1 MSRNDENILKRFIK
15 RKLTFTTS
23 LMVGFL
29 ITGGIV
35 LAGEQDDYGKL
46 YTDKKTTIETSLNV
60 DVQNKI
66 SGVEIANTNTRL
78 EVNTN
83 SGEIVVKNTDNQENT
98 TSVNGVNVYNGG
110 SLLLGKE
117 GTEKVTIETNTTNG
131 IATGVHLY
139 NGKGTKTQSIDI
151 NANNVEISA
160 NSKNGNAFGIAIASG
175 NMRSNNSTITINSKN
190 TKISTN
196 SNSEG
201 DSIGIQV
208 RDKGTVNINNGNLE
222 ITSKKGNSQGIAII
236 TGGNST
242 VNINAKNNSENNTV
256 KLNGDIVFQKYEQ
269 ITPPQGWNNV
279 EIDNDINSKVTINLA
294 NKDSVF
300 NGKIGLQYADE
311 NTPDTERVVKDLK
324 LTIANGATWNVQGN
338 DGESANY
345 IFGDIIVKNGGV
357 VNHSGTSFV
366 YNNDGNDKGLQLQ
379 GGAILNGTGIIQT
392 GRDLAQEGNTKATN
406 VITVSNAGNI
416 INSSGL
422 TLVGNIKMN
431 DNSVLRNKGSLIT
444 SGTIL
449 VGNGATFTNEKGAT
463 LKGSSNNILID
474 AKGGIVKNNGTIDLA
489 GTTGSIAMNGDKD
502 SILTNAGLV
511 IVDYK
516 GDKATQSKVFGD
528 NGTRTNTNTG
538 KVQINGYDKDK
549 NGKRDKLELENLL
562 LGENAKIENS
572 GMFVDENGVAIVF
585 EDDSFIFGDTT
596 EKEVMENLN
605 GKNSIDISKNG
616 ATIKA
621 DSSKIEGTTDNGL
634 KSLNVNG
641 ELTLAKGDNATD
653 IIEIENLTTNISNI
667 KDSKESQKI
676 IIGEGATAN
685 FINGTINGIENKTAI
700 ELSNNGTL
708 GLKDMVVKGDIVKGG
723 NATTTTVNMSGNNS
737 INGKVDVSNVNISSG
752 ESTFGAN
759 SSFGNTNIT
768 VADGGKLMLD
778 VTDDGTNAFL
788 TTDKN
793 GGKVTLNGNF
803 GVTTEKLTEDQKIEL
818 GKNND
823 LNNANFDRNNNKTQD
838 VYITNLNKKDNVIEV
853 TYNKE
858 LLSNYGDKLNN
869 INNGFQVINDKISQN
884 AKDRVVLADKVYAG
898 TIYAETV
905 RMAYDNSKLVE
916 NELVKINPEVPTGE
930 WVANGKALFM
940 KNKYDRDGILSSYNS
955 EKESTGLLAVGE
967 YGLDET
973 TNVGLAFA
981 GIKHKLDTDT
991 GKADGDA
998 FYFGTFAK
1006 KQLGDYRLNAGL
1018 GYELNRFDV
1027 DEKIFGGS
1035 EKYDA
1040 NVYSAYVEGRYVKA
1054 LGDDLR
1060 VEPKLKLG
1068 YTYVDQD
1075 SVKDGT
1081 YDMGSQDI
1089 SVFDTEFGADF
1100 IKTVA
1105 LKDGKLNGIFSLS
1118 YTLAFGDTD
1127 DEFTGRF
1134 YNSKTVGSSFNMM
1147 GAEIAERSLNLGA
1160 GLEVTKDTGLFY
1172 NGGVTFKAGS
1182 DSYRDYGFTLGAGYR
1197 F

>member
-1 MSRNDENILKRFIK
+1 METKLKGYLKGKIRFSTGLLVI
-15 RKLTFTTS
+15 
-23 LMVGFL
+23 FL
-29 ITGGIV
+29 ITG
-35 LAGEQDDYGKL
+35 
-46 YTDKKTTIETSLNV
+46 TIGFAKGLDNA
-60 DVQNKI
+60 
-66 SGVEIANTNTRL
+66 VELVTGSSNIK
-78 EVNTN
+78 EVN
-83 SGEIVVKNTDNQENT
+83 E
-98 TSVNGVNVYNGG
+98 
-110 SLLLGKE
+110 KE
-117 GTEKVTIETNTTNG
+117 
-131 IATGVHLY
+131 Y
-139 NGKGTKTQSIDI
+139 
-151 NANNVEISA
+151 EISA
-160 NSKNGNAFGIAIASG
+160 NNHYNGVMVGKDGKLTVNSENINITNNTKGTGKERISGIQLRKGGTINLGNDNSNITISINTDSYAAGINTFTEIENKSQKINIKGNRLNIISNSISENSFGIFVGDTQEKNTAKDSEVNIIAKDTVINVTASNKDKHSMGLVALDEGIIRANSG
-175 NMRSNNSTITINSKN
+175 NISINAQDVIRTS
-190 TKISTN
+190 
-196 SNSEG
+196 
-201 DSIGIQV
+201 
-208 RDKGTVNINNGNLE
+208 RKGTVEINKDAKKENIVKLDGNIVFKHDNREGENINSNVNVNLSNE
-222 ITSKKGNSQGIAII
+222 
-236 TGGNST
+236 
-242 VNINAKNNSENNTV
+242 
-256 KLNGDIVFQKYEQ
+256 
-269 ITPPQGWNNV
+269 
-279 EIDNDINSKVTINLA
+279 
-294 NKDSVF
+294 DSIF
-300 NGKIGLQYADE
+300 NGKIYMAFNNDNQDE
-311 NTPDTERVVKDLK
+311 IPDSEKVIKDLK
-324 LTIANGATWNVQGN
+324 LTISNGATWNIKGVDEKLEN
-338 DGESANY
+338 N
-345 IFGDIIVKNGGV
+345 IFGDIIVKDGGV
-357 VNHSGTSFV
+357 VNHSGISYV

-379 GGAILNGTGIIQT
+379 GGAILNGTGKIQT
-392 GRDLAQEGNTKATN
+392 GRNLAGEDNTEATN

-416 INSSGL
+416 INGSDL
-422 TLVGNIKMN
+422 TLNGNVNMLS
-431 DNSVLRNKGSLIT
+431 NSALNNQGSLIT
-444 SGTIL
+444 SGTIK
-449 VGNGATFTNEKGAT
+449 VGSGATFTNEKGAT
-463 LKGSSNNILID
+463 LKGSANKHLIEVT
-474 AKGGIVKNNGTIDLA
+474 GGTAINNGTIDLA
-489 GTTGSIAMNGDKD
+489 GTTGSIAINGDTN
-502 SILTNAGLV
+502 STLTNNGTV

-516 GDKATQSKVFGD
+516 GDKATQSKIFGD
-528 NGTRTNTNTG
+528 AGTRKNTNTG
-538 KVQINGYDKDK
+538 KVQINGYDKNK
-549 NGKRDKLELENLL
+549 NGKGDKLELEKLL
-562 LGENAKIENS
+562 LGKAEKLENS

-585 EDDSFIFGDTT
+585 EDDSFILGDTT
-596 EKEVMENLN
+596 ETEVMANLN

-621 DSSKIEGTTDNGL
+621 DSSKIEGTADNGL

-641 ELTLAKGDNATD
+641 DLNLVKANNGNEA
-653 IIEIENLTTNISNI
+653 IQIENLTTNISA
-667 KDSKESQKI
+667 KDDGQDSYKV
-676 IIGEGATAN
+676 IIGEEATAN
-685 FINGTINGIENKTAI
+685 FTNGTINGIENKKAI

-708 GLKDMVVKGDIVKGG
+708 GLENMIVKGDIVKKE
-723 NATTTTVNMSGNNS
+723 NTTTTTVNMSGNNS

-759 SSFGNTNIT
+759 SSFGTTNIT

-778 VTDDGTNAFL
+778 VADDGTNAFL

-793 GGKVTLNGNF
+793 GEKVTLNGKF
-803 GVTTEKLTEDQKIEL
+803 GVTTEKLTENQKIEL
-818 GKNND
+818 GKNNN
-823 LNNANFDRNNNKTQD
+823 LSNAEFISNNDKTQD
-838 VYITNLNKKDNVIEV
+838 VYINQLIKDESEDKNTIKV

-858 LLSNYGDKLNN
+858 LLLNYGDKLNN
-869 INNGFQVINDKISQN
+869 INNAFQVINDKISQN
-884 AKDRVVLADKVYAG
+884 AKDRAILANKVYAG

-916 NELVKINPEVPTGE
+916 NELVKINPEVPIGE

-1018 GYELNRFDV
+1018 GYELNRFDA

-1118 YTLAFGDTD
+1118 YTLAYGDTD
-1127 DEFTGRF
+1127 DKFTGRF

-1160 GLEVTKDTGLFY
+1160 GLEVIKDTGVFY

-1182 DSYRDYGFTLGAGYR
+1182 DSYRDCGFTLGAGYK

>member
-1 MSRNDENILKRFIK
+1 MNRNDENILKRFIK
-15 RKLTFTTS
+15 RKATFTLS

-35 LAGEQDDYGKL
+35 LASNDVTDLHGKIIG
-46 YTDKKTTIETSLNV
+46 DNKTYSETSLNIDV
-60 DVQNKI
+60 KDKLTGLTVQN
-66 SGVEIANTNTRL
+66 NNTRL
-78 EVNTN
+78 EVNSN
-83 SGEIVVKNTDNQENT
+83 SGEIVVKN
-98 TSVNGVNVYNGG
+98 NVTNSIKDTIMTGISIFNGG
-110 SLLLGKE
+110 SVALGKE
-117 GTEKVTIETNTTNG
+117 GTEKVTIGANSDNG
-131 IATGVHLY
+131 YVTGVHLY
-139 NGKGTKTQSIDI
+139 GSSNPQKERTQSLEI
-151 NANNVEISA
+151 NAKTVDIKA
-160 NSKNGNAFGIAIASG
+160 ITKNGYATGIAIAHLERGSD
-175 NMRSNNSTITINSKN
+175 NTTVTINAKDTFITAEDQN
-190 TKISTN
+190 DAGK
-196 SNSEG
+196 
-201 DSIGIQV
+201 SIAIQA
-208 RDKGTVNINNGNLE
+208 RDKGKVVINNGNVTLTAE
-222 ITSKKGNSQGIAII
+222 EVLRV
-236 TGGNST
+236 GGNSI
-242 VNINAKNNSENNTV
+242 VEINGAEKPNSDNIV
-256 KLNGDIVFQKYEQ
+256 KLNGDIVFKRDSQLASDKPQ
-269 ITPPQGWNNV
+269 I
-279 EIDNDINSKVTINLA
+279 DINMNSKVTINLLNA
-294 NKDSVF
+294 NSEF
-300 NGKIGLQYADE
+300 NGNIKLRVPEGEEEGEQQRSE
-311 NTPDTERVVKDLK
+311 NVVKELN
-324 LTIANGATWNVQGN
+324 LTIANGAKWNIVADDDNHIVGN
-338 DGESANY
+338 IVVKDG
-345 IFGDIIVKNGGV
+345 GIVN
-357 VNHSGTSFV
+357 NAGTSFV
-366 YNNDGNDKGLQLQ
+366 HNNDGNDKGLQLQ
-379 GGAILNGTGIIQT
+379 GGVLAGTGTIMA
-392 GRDLAQEGNTKATN
+392 GENFSGHNVTN
-406 VITVSNAGNI
+406 LLTVSSEGNI
-416 INSSGL
+416 IKGSNL
-422 TLVGNIKMN
+422 TLNGNVNMTEKSELN
-431 DNSVLRNKGSLIT
+431 NQGSLIT

-449 VGNGATFTNEKGAT
+449 VGKGATFTNEEGAT
-463 LKGSSNNILID
+463 LKGSSNKHLIEVT
-474 AKGGIVKNNGTIDLA
+474 GGTAINNGTIDLA
-489 GTTGSIAMNGDKD
+489 GTTGSIAMNGDD
-502 SILTNAGLV
+502 SSNLTNNGLV

-516 GDKATQSKVFGD
+516 GDSTQSKVFG
-528 NGTRTNTNTG
+528 NAGTRKNTNTG

-549 NGKRDKLELENLL
+549 NGKGDKIDLENLL
-562 LGENAKIENS
+562 LGKNATIENS

-585 EDDSFIFGDTT
+585 EDDSFILGETT
-596 EKEVMENLN
+596 ETEIMENLN
-605 GKNSIDISKNG
+605 GKNSIDISKND

-621 DSSKIEGTTDNGL
+621 DSSKIEGTADNGL

-641 ELTLAKGDNATD
+641 DLTLAKGDNGTD
-653 IIEIENLTTNISNI
+653 IIEIENLTTNISAKNNGQ
-667 KDSKESQKI
+667 DSYKV

-685 FINGTINGIENKTAI
+685 FTNGTINGIENKTAI

-708 GLKDMVVKGDIVKGG
+708 GLKDMAVKGDIVKGT
-723 NATTTTVNMSGNNS
+723 NATTTNVNMSGNNT
-737 INGKVDVSNVNISSG
+737 INGKVDVANVNISSG
-752 ESTFGAN
+752 ESTFGTN
-759 SSFGNTNIT
+759 SSFGTTNIT

-778 VTDDGTNAFL
+778 VATDGTNAFL
-788 TTDKN
+788 TTEKN
-793 GGKVTLNGNF
+793 NGKVTLNGKF

-823 LNNANFDRNNNKTQD
+823 LNNANFVSNNNKTQD
-838 VYITNLNKKDNVIEV
+838 VYITDLNKKDNIIEV

-869 INNGFQVINDKISQN
+869 INNAFQVINDKISQN
-884 AKDRVVLADKVYAG
+884 AKDRAVLADKVYAG

-916 NELVKINPEVPTGE
+916 NELVKINPEVPVGE

-940 KNKYDRDGILSSYNS
+940 KNQYDRDGILSSYNS

-1018 GYELNRFDV
+1018 GYELNRFDA

-1081 YDMGSQDI
+1081 YDIGSQDI

-1105 LKDGKLNGIFSLS
+1105 LKDGKLNAIFGVS
-1118 YTLAFGDTD
+1118 YTLAYGDTD

-1134 YNSKTVGSSFNMM
+1134 YNSKAVGSSFNMM

-1160 GLEVTKDTGLFY
+1160 VLEVTKDTGLFY
-1172 NGGVTFKAGS
+1172 NGGVTFKTGS

>member
-1 MSRNDENILKRFIK
+1 MNINDENVVKRFIK
-15 RKLTFTTS
+15 RKVTFTAS

-29 ITGGIV
+29 ITGGVV
-35 LAGEQDDYGKL
+35 LAAETDRTYEEYFGEKN
-46 YTDKKTTIETSLNV
+46 KTNTKTSLNINAK
-60 DVQNKI
+60 DKY
-66 SGVEIANTNTRL
+66 SGLGINNTGSKL
-78 EVNTN
+78 EVNTT
-83 SGEIVVKNTDNQENT
+83 SGEIVVKNSNSISDESITITGIE
-98 TSVNGVNVYNGG
+98 VLNGG
-110 SLLLGKE
+110 SLVLGKE
-117 GTEKVTIETNTTNG
+117 GTEKVTIGASSENG
-131 IATGVHLY
+131 IAAGLQIYTGY
-139 NGKGTKTQSIDI
+139 GEKTQNVDI
-151 NANNVEISA
+151 TANNVTIEA
-160 NSKNGNAFGIAIASG
+160 YSKNNTAVGIAIAHG
-175 NMRSNNSTITINSKN
+175 DRKSNGSTLNIKAAN
-190 TKISTN
+190 TVISAKTN
-196 SNSEG
+196 KTGIEDIKG
-201 DSIGIQV
+201 IGIQV
-208 RDKGTVNINNGNLE
+208 RDKGILNINSGNLIVTGNDSIRVGGNSKVNINSEG
-222 ITSKKGNSQGIAII
+222 KKENTII
-236 TGGNST
+236 
-242 VNINAKNNSENNTV
+242 
-256 KLNGDIVFQKYEQ
+256 LNGDIVFRKDKQ
-269 ITPPQGWNNV
+269 IKNQWNIKIDDSIDSALNIKLMNNKSELNGNIKLRV
-279 EIDNDINSKVTINLA
+279 DNEI
-294 NKDSVF
+294 KDKISDSDKIV
-300 NGKIGLQYADE
+300 NGLD
-311 NTPDTERVVKDLK
+311 
-324 LTIANGATWNVQGN
+324 LTIANGAKWNIVADDDNHIVGN
-338 DGESANY
+338 IVVKDG
-345 IFGDIIVKNGGV
+345 GIIN
-357 VNHSGTSFV
+357 NAGTSFV
-366 YNNDGNDKGLQLQ
+366 HNNDGNDKGLQLQ
-379 GGAILNGTGIIQT
+379 GGVLAGTGTIMA
-392 GRDLAQEGNTKATN
+392 GENFSGYNVTN
-406 VITVSNAGNI
+406 LLTVSNAGNI
-416 INSSGL
+416 INGSDL
-422 TLVGNIKMN
+422 TLNGNVNMLS
-431 DNSVLRNKGSLIT
+431 NSALNNQGSLIT
-444 SGTIL
+444 SGTIK
-449 VGNGATFTNEKGAT
+449 VGSGATFTNEKGAT
-463 LKGSSNNILID
+463 LKGSANKHLIEVT
-474 AKGGIVKNNGTIDLA
+474 GGTAINNGTIDLA
-489 GTTGSIAMNGDKD
+489 GTTGSIAMNGDTN
-502 SILTNAGLV
+502 STLTNNGTV

-516 GDKATQSKVFGD
+516 GDKATQSKIFGD
-528 NGTRTNTNTG
+528 AGTRKNTNTG
-538 KVQINGYDKDK
+538 KVQINGYDKNK
-549 NGKRDKLELENLL
+549 NGKGDKLELEKLL
-562 LGENAKIENS
+562 LGKVEKLENS

-585 EDDSFIFGDTT
+585 EDDSFILGDTT
-596 EKEVMENLN
+596 ETEIMANLN

-621 DSSKIEGTTDNGL
+621 DSSKIEGTADNGL

-641 ELTLAKGDNATD
+641 DLNLVKANNGNEA
-653 IIEIENLTTNISNI
+653 IQIENLTTNISA
-667 KDSKESQKI
+667 KDDGQDSYKV
-676 IIGEGATAN
+676 IIGEEATAN
-685 FINGTINGIENKTAI
+685 FTNGTINGIENKKAI

-708 GLKDMVVKGDIVKGG
+708 GLENMIVKGDIVKKE
-723 NATTTTVNMSGNNS
+723 NTTTTTVNMSGNNS

-759 SSFGNTNIT
+759 SSFGTTNIT

-778 VTDDGTNAFL
+778 VADDGTNAFL

-793 GGKVTLNGNF
+793 GEKVTLNGKF
-803 GVTTEKLTEDQKIEL
+803 GVTTEKLTENQKIEL
-818 GKNND
+818 GKNNN
-823 LNNANFDRNNNKTQD
+823 LSNAEFISNNDKTQD
-838 VYITNLNKKDNVIEV
+838 VYINQLIKDESEDKNTIKV

-858 LLSNYGDKLNN
+858 LLLNYGDKLNN
-869 INNGFQVINDKISQN
+869 INNAFQVINDKISQN
-884 AKDRVVLADKVYAG
+884 AKDRAILADKVYAG

-916 NELVKINPEVPTGE
+916 NELVKINPEVPIGE

-1018 GYELNRFDV
+1018 GYELNRFDA

-1118 YTLAFGDTD
+1118 YTLAYGDTD
-1127 DEFTGRF
+1127 DKFTGRF

-1147 GAEIAERSLNLGA
+1147 GAKIAERSLNLGA

-1172 NGGVTFKAGS
+1172 NGGVTFKTGS

>member
-1 MSRNDENILKRFIK
+1 METKLKGYLKGKIRFSTGLLVI
-15 RKLTFTTS
+15 
-23 LMVGFL
+23 FL
-29 ITGGIV
+29 ITG
-35 LAGEQDDYGKL
+35 
-46 YTDKKTTIETSLNV
+46 TIGFAKGLDNA
-60 DVQNKI
+60 
-66 SGVEIANTNTRL
+66 VELVTGSSNIK
-78 EVNTN
+78 EVN
-83 SGEIVVKNTDNQENT
+83 E
-98 TSVNGVNVYNGG
+98 
-110 SLLLGKE
+110 KE
-117 GTEKVTIETNTTNG
+117 
-131 IATGVHLY
+131 Y
-139 NGKGTKTQSIDI
+139 
-151 NANNVEISA
+151 EISA
-160 NSKNGNAFGIAIASG
+160 NNHYNGVMVGKDGKLTVNSENINITNNTKGTGKERISGIQLRKGGTINLGNDNSNITISINTDSYAAGINTFTEIENKSQKINIKGNRLNIISNSISENSFGIFVGDTQEKNTAKDSEVNIIAKDTVINVTASNKDKHSMGLVALDEGIIRANSG
-175 NMRSNNSTITINSKN
+175 NISINAQDVIRTS
-190 TKISTN
+190 
-196 SNSEG
+196 
-201 DSIGIQV
+201 
-208 RDKGTVNINNGNLE
+208 RKGTVEINKDAKKENIVKLDGNIVFKHDNREGENINSNVNVNLSNE
-222 ITSKKGNSQGIAII
+222 
-236 TGGNST
+236 
-242 VNINAKNNSENNTV
+242 
-256 KLNGDIVFQKYEQ
+256 
-269 ITPPQGWNNV
+269 
-279 EIDNDINSKVTINLA
+279 
-294 NKDSVF
+294 DSIF
-300 NGKIGLQYADE
+300 NGKIYMAFNNDNQDE
-311 NTPDTERVVKDLK
+311 IPDSEKVIKDLK
-324 LTIANGATWNVQGN
+324 LTISNGATWNIKGVDEKLEN
-338 DGESANY
+338 N
-345 IFGDIIVKNGGV
+345 IFGDIIVKDGGV
-357 VNHSGTSFV
+357 VNHSGISYV

-379 GGAILNGTGIIQT
+379 GGAILNGTGKIQT
-392 GRDLAQEGNTKATN
+392 GRNLAGEDNTEATN

-416 INSSGL
+416 INGSDL
-422 TLVGNIKMN
+422 TLNGNVNMLS
-431 DNSVLRNKGSLIT
+431 NSALSNRGSLIT
-444 SGTIL
+444 SGTIK
-449 VGNGATFTNEKGAT
+449 VGSGATFTNEKGAT
-463 LKGSSNNILID
+463 LKGSSNKHLIEVT
-474 AKGGIVKNNGTIDLA
+474 GGTAINNGTIDLSK
-489 GTTGSIAMNGDKD
+489 TTGSIAMKGDA
-502 SILTNAGLV
+502 SSTLTNNGTV

-516 GDKATQSKVFGD
+516 GDNTQSKVFGTE
-528 NGTRTNTNTG
+528 GKRTNTNTG
-538 KVQINGYDKDK
+538 KVQINGYDKNK
-549 NGKRDKLELENLL
+549 NGKGDKLALENLL

-585 EDDSFIFGDTT
+585 EDDSFILGNTT
-596 EKEVMENLN
+596 ELEVMKNLN

-621 DSSKIEGTTDNGL
+621 DSSNIEGTTENGL

-641 ELTLAKGDNATD
+641 ELTLAKGDTGNEA
-653 IIEIENLTTNISNI
+653 IEIENITTNISG
-667 KDSKESQKI
+667 DTKI

-685 FINGTINGIENKTAI
+685 FTNGTINGIENKTAI

-708 GLKDMVVKGDIVKGG
+708 GLKDMVVKGDIVKGT
-723 NATTTTVNMSGNNS
+723 NATTTTVNMNGNNS

-759 SSFGNTNIT
+759 SSFGTTTIKVEN
-768 VADGGKLMLD
+768 DGKLMLD
-778 VTDDGTNAFL
+778 VATDGTNAFL

-793 GGKVTLNGNF
+793 NGKVILNGNF

-823 LNNANFDRNNNKTQD
+823 LNSATFVSNNDKTQD
-838 VYITNLNKKDNVIEV
+838 VYITDLNKTDNVIEV

-869 INNGFQVINDKISQN
+869 INNAFQVINDEISQK
-884 AKDRVVLADKVYAG
+884 AEDRAILADKVYAG

-916 NELVKINPEVPTGE
+916 NELVKINPEVTTGE

-940 KNKYDRDGILSSYNS
+940 KNRYDRDGILSSYNS

-1018 GYELNRFDV
+1018 GYELNRFDA

-1068 YTYVDQD
+1068 YTYVDQN

-1081 YDMGSQDI
+1081 YDMESQDI
-1089 SVFDTEFGADF
+1089 SVFDTELGADF

-1172 NGGVTFKAGS
+1172 NGGVTFKTGS
-1182 DSYRDYGFTLGAGYR
+1182 DSYRDYGFTLGAGYK

>member
-1 MSRNDENILKRFIK
+1 MSRNDENILKRFVK
-15 RKLTFTTS
+15 RKIAFTTS

-46 YTDKKTTIETSLNV
+46 YTDKKTSTETSLNV

-139 NGKGTKTQSIDI
+139 NGKGTKTQSIEI
-151 NANNVEISA
+151 NSNNVEISA
-160 NSKNGNAFGIAIASG
+160 NSTNGSAFGIAVASG

-196 SNSEG
+196 SEG

-208 RDKGTVNINNGNLE
+208 RDEGTVNINNGNLE
-222 ITSKKGNSQGIAII
+222 ITTKKGNSQGIVII
-236 TGGNST
+236 TGGDST
-242 VNINAKNNSENNTV
+242 VNINTENNSENNTI

-269 ITPPQGWNNV
+269 ITPPDGWGQV
-279 EIDNDINSKVTINLA
+279 EINNTIDSKVTINLA

-311 NTPDTERVVKDLK
+311 NTPDLERVVKNLK
-324 LTIANGATWNVQGN
+324 LNISNGATWNVQGN
-338 DGESANY
+338 EGENANY
-345 IFGDIIVKNGGV
+345 IFGDIIVKDSGV

-366 YNNDGNDKGLQLQ
+366 YNNNGDDKGLQLQ
-379 GGAILNGTGIIQT
+379 GGAILNGTGTIQT
-392 GRDLAQEGNTKATN
+392 GRNLAGEDNTKATN
-406 VITVSNAGNI
+406 VLTISNEGNI
-416 INSSGL
+416 INGTNL
-422 TLVGNIKMN
+422 TLNGNVNMLE
-431 DNSVLRNKGSLIT
+431 NSKLSNQGSLIT
-444 SGTIL
+444 SGTIK
-449 VGNGATFTNEKGAT
+449 VGNGATFTNEEGAT
-463 LKGSSNNILID
+463 LKGSSNKYLIEVT
-474 AKGGIVKNNGTIDLA
+474 GGNAINNGTIDLA
-489 GTTGSIAMNGDKD
+489 GTTGSIAMNGNN
-502 SILTNAGLV
+502 SSTLTNNGLV

-516 GDKATQSKVFGD
+516 GDNTQSKVFGTE
-528 NGTRTNTNTG
+528 GTRKNTNTG
-538 KVQINGYDKDK
+538 KVQINGYDKNK
-549 NGKRDKLELENLL
+549 NGKGDKLELENLL
-562 LGENAKIENS
+562 LGKDATIENS
-572 GMFVDENGVAIVF
+572 GMFVDENGNAIVF
-585 EDDSFIFGDTT
+585 EDDSFILGETT
-596 EKEVMENLN
+596 ESGIMTNLN

-641 ELTLAKGDNATD
+641 ELNLVKADTGNET
-653 IIEIENLTTNISNI
+653 IEIENLTTNISG
-667 KDSKESQKI
+667 DTKI
-676 IIGEGATAN
+676 IIGEGATAD
-685 FINGTINGIENKTAI
+685 FTNGTINGVENKTAI

-708 GLKDMVVKGDIVKGG
+708 GLKDMIVKGDIVKGT

-759 SSFGNTNIT
+759 SSFGTTNIT

-778 VTDDGTNAFL
+778 VATDGTNAFL
-788 TTDKN
+788 TTEKN
-793 GGKVTLNGNF
+793 GGKVSFDQNGTGSF
-803 GVTTEKLTEDQKIEL
+803 GITTEKLTEDQKIEL

-823 LNNANFDRNNNKTQD
+823 LSNANFVSNSDKTQD
-838 VYITNLNKKDNVIEV
+838 VYITELVKDEGEDKNTIKV

-884 AKDRVVLADKVYAG
+884 AKDRAILADKVYAG

-940 KNKYDRDGILSSYNS
+940 KNQYDRDGILSSYNS

-1018 GYELNRFDV
+1018 GYELNRFDA

-1081 YDMGSQDI
+1081 YDIGSQDI

-1118 YTLAFGDTD
+1118 YTLAYGDTD

-1134 YNSKTVGSSFNMM
+1134 YNSKAVGSSFNMM

-1160 GLEVTKDTGLFY
+1160 GLEVYKDTGLFY

-1182 DSYRDYGFTLGAGYR
+1182 DSYRDYGVTLGAGYR